1 LNNKIHLALFTSF
14 KNLDK
19 IIVSYK
25 FILNQFSK
33 NFKNLYIINSDYLK
47 FFPKK
52 YKNYKYSNFKN
63 DLNNKINFINPK
75 NYNEFKNFI
84 EKKKLVLIDTLG
96 NSFSEMKVRY
106 LINKKN
112 IDTIM
117 ISNIGNIQGSTKP
130 IFSKFISYYFYKKV
144 PYIITLILYGI
155 GIFKKIKVRFV
166 TNKDIFSNFKK
177 KKFSYTE
184 KVLPINSRAFDES
197 KLFKKK
203 IKNNFITFLNP
214 DLNHPEWIIKR
225 GHIEKDIEKKIYK
238 IFQNFLD
245 SLSKYYN
252 KKIVVCIHPLNNLKK
267 IKNLFKNYK
276 VVQFKTAEYV
286 RNSHLVVFFDSSS
299 IVDAIILK
307 KRIICIKKI
316 QILNSVIN
324 FVPAYHNQGLFE
336 ISLDSNF
343 KLNLS
348 ELDKRLVKSFKN
360 YKKFNNR
367 FGISDGKKVG
377 VYKLINYINRNF

>member
-177 KKFSYTE
+177 K
-184 KVLPINSRAFDES
+184 
-197 KLFKKK
+197 
-203 IKNNFITFLNP
+203 TF
-214 DLNHPEWIIKR
+214 
-225 GHIEKDIEKKIYK
+225 
-238 IFQNFLD
+238 
-245 SLSKYYN
+245 
-252 KKIVVCIHPLNNLKK
+252 
-267 IKNLFKNYK
+267 
-276 VVQFKTAEYV
+276 
-286 RNSHLVVFFDSSS
+286 
-299 IVDAIILK
+299 
-307 KRIICIKKI
+307 
-316 QILNSVIN
+316 
-324 FVPAYHNQGLFE
+324 
-336 ISLDSNF
+336 
-343 KLNLS
+343 
-348 ELDKRLVKSFKN
+348 
-360 YKKFNNR
+360 
-367 FGISDGKKVG
+367 
-377 VYKLINYINRNF
+377 